1 MRFELTEPN
10 KQFSTSELIE
20 DLTRVSHLTGKISV
34 SISEYKNLGNYSYQT
49 LKKRFGSWEAAL
61 SAASLA
67 QGKRSWGGDLSEIKI
82 PEEKLIAD
90 MLAVSKKNRR
100 GVNENF

>member
-34 SISEYKNLGNYSYQT
+34 SISEYKNLGNYP
-49 LKKRFGSWEAAL
+49 KRFSIQISSQSHLNYRLNW
-61 SAASLA
+61 
-67 QGKRSWGGDLSEIKI
+67 KI
-82 PEEKLIAD
+82 YLD
-90 MLAVSKKNRR
+90 R
-100 GVNENF
+100 